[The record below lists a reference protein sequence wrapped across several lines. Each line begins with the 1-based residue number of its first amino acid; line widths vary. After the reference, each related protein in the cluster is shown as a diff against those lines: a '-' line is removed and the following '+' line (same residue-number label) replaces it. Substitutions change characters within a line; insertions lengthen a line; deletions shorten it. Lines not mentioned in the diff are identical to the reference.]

1 MYKTAAIFTIAG
13 ILSLIAGFYITATLP
28 GGIGKGIGLGLY
40 VIGTIEMLL
49 AVAIIVCEK

>member
-40 VIGTIEMLL
+40 VIGTIEILL